1 MLLRRSPTALNEYVT
16 PKRSNTDG
24 AQLANDAIVG
34 NYLSDHSRPHRSAML
49 FPTRMQVNGNDQL
62 VARRFPGTGCHD
74 GFVGFIAR
82 FVVPIS
88 EHFKPKAAQVFVE
101 DLVPFSEQFSESSS
115 MSSARSKNNSESDAL
130 RRRARAPDKPAAIS
144 AI

>member
-49 FPTRMQVNGNDQL
+49 FPTRTQVNGNDQL

-74 GFVGFIAR
+74 GFVGLIAR
-82 FVVPIS
+82 FVVPS
-88 EHFKPKAAQVFVE
+88 TSNRR
-101 DLVPFSEQFSESSS
+101 LRRSSLRTLS
-115 MSSARSKNNSESDAL
+115 RFRNSSAKVRAC
-130 RRRARAPDKPAAIS
+130 RRRGGKI
-144 AI
+144 